1 MRAID
6 ASRFQKPAVAT
17 LFVAPTAAVYAGA
30 PLGVGLHRS
39 AVTCIAEATDRTLI
53 ASTARGES
61 TGPCRVALVPAGVEH
76 RFECLAQR
84 VTFVY
89 LAPTDALVA
98 SASARLSPARGS
110 SSLRSS
116 ELATLATLAALAALD
131 AHSSTIDPRVS
142 EALSAL
148 DAGASLDRG
157 APYFAARAGLSTS
170 RFLHVFRAHAQVAF
184 RRYRLWARMR
194 AAVTAISRGADLTR
208 AALDAGFA
216 TPSHFSA
223 AFRAMFGVAPSSLN
237 AVRVESCPS
246 TVASITRALAAD

>member
-1 MRAID
+1 MRALD

-17 LFVAPTAAVYAGA
+17 LFVSPSSAVYAGA

-39 AVTCIAEATDRTLI
+39 AVTCLAEATDRTLI

-76 RFECLAQR
+76 RFECSAQR

-98 SASARLSPARGS
+98 SASARLSAASGS

-116 ELATLATLAALAALD
+116 SSPALSALAALD
-131 AHSSTIDPRVS
+131 APRSTIDPRVS

-148 DAGASLDRG
+148 DAGLCLDRG

-194 AAVTAISRGADLTR
+194 AAVTAISDGADLTR

-223 AFRAMFGVAPSSLN
+223 AFRAMFGVAPSSLS

-246 TVASITRALAAD
+246 TVASIARALEAA

>member
-1 MRAID
+1 MRALD

-39 AVTCIAEATDRTLI
+39 AVTCIAEATEQTLI

-98 SASARLSPARGS
+98 SASARLTPARGS

-116 ELATLATLAALAALD
+116 ELAALAALVALD

-148 DAGASLDRG
+148 DAGAALDRG

-194 AAVTAISRGADLTR
+194 AAVTAISRGADLTQ

-246 TVASITRALAAD
+246 TVVSITRALEAA

>member
-1 MRAID
+1 MRALD

-39 AVTCIAEATDRTLI
+39 AVTCIAEATDQTLI

-116 ELATLATLAALAALD
+116 ELAALAALTALD
-131 AHSSTIDPRVS
+131 AHTSTIDPRVS

-148 DAGASLDRG
+148 DAGAALDRG

-170 RFLHVFRAHAQVAF
+170 RFLHVFREHAQVAF

-246 TVASITRALAAD
+246 TVVSITRALEAA